1 MATIGAFNATKFRLK
16 LGSAGDLVANE
27 KEVSI
32 RIEGDKINT
41 TTKDSDGWD
50 EHIGGLKRWS
60 GSGTGILAYTP
71 GSGKANVEVLIN
83 EFLAGDRLSVAKF
96 TTSTSGDKEIAGTII
111 IDSVE
116 IKAVMETAMELSF
129 SFTGTGPCTYTTI
142 V

>member
-50 EHIGGLKRWS
+50 EHIG
-60 GSGTGILAYTP
+60 
-71 GSGKANVEVLIN
+71 
-83 EFLAGDRLSVAKF
+83 
-96 TTSTSGDKEIAGTII
+96 
-111 IDSVE
+111 
-116 IKAVMETAMELSF
+116 
-129 SFTGTGPCTYTTI
+129 
-142 V
+142 